1 MSYSK
6 YFSNGQKVFLKR
18 VFAEEEREAI
28 DSITAYAMSGST
40 DHLNLSLPYGSDAA
54 DAYPFEE
61 GMMFELLTDHNGM
74 GLNLKAS
81 FESRTSHKDIRL
93 KYEGNLQF
101 ISRRMYRRVDVNAF
115 VGVER
120 TGQGLAEMR
129 ALWQKMLEKLRSG
142 VSAAEL
148 TEFAKFPINLAGGGL
163 RLPID
168 EPSEPAD
175 LLLLFLSIGDKQG
188 IICGL
193 AEVVWTGDADD
204 LGRIPTGMRFVNI
217 LEKDQARIDAVV
229 EAVLKKL
236 DQ

>member
-6 YFSNGQKVFLKR
+6 YFANGQKVFLKR
-18 VFAEEEREAI
+18 VFSEEEREAI
-28 DSITAYAMSGST
+28 DSITAYAMGGSA

-54 DAYPFEE
+54 DAYPFED
-61 GMMFELLTDHNGM
+61 GMLFELLTDHSGM
-74 GLNLKAS
+74 GLSLKAS
-81 FESRTSHKDIRL
+81 FECRTSQKDIRL
-93 KYEGNLQF
+93 KYEGSLQF

-120 TGQGLAEMR
+120 TGQGLADMR
-129 ALWQKMLEKLRSG
+129 DKWQKTLEKLKSG
-142 VSAAEL
+142 VSAADL
-148 TEFAKFPINLAGGGL
+148 TEFVKFPVNLAGGGL

-204 LGRIPTGMRFVNI
+204 QGRIPTGMRFVNI
-217 LEKDQARIDAVV
+217 LERDQARIDAVV
-229 EAVLKKL
+229 ENVLKKL
-236 DQ
+236 G

>member
-28 DSITAYAMSGST
+28 DSITTYAMRGSA
-40 DHLNLSLPYGSDAA
+40 DHLDLSLPYGSDAA
-54 DAYPFEE
+54 TAYPFEE

-74 GLNLKAS
+74 GLNLRAS
-81 FESRTSHKDIRL
+81 FQERTSQKDIRL

-101 ISRRMYRRVDVNAF
+101 ISRRMYRRVDVNAW
-115 VGVER
+115 VGIER

-129 ALWQKMLEKLRSG
+129 AKWQEMLAKLKAG
-142 VSAAEL
+142 VSAADL
-148 TEFAKFPINLAGGGL
+148 TEFVKYPINLAGGGL
-163 RLPID
+163 RLPIN

-193 AEVVWTGDADD
+193 AEVVWAGCADD
-204 LGRIPTGMRFVNI
+204 QGRIPTGMRFINI
-217 LEKDQARIDAVV
+217 LERDQSRIDAVV
-229 EAVLKKL
+229 ESVLAKL
-236 DQ
+236 EQ